1 MKGFRGISEER
12 MRERTGRTS
21 AEWYRILGEWGA
33 REKWHTLASALLGPD
48 FTLRELSV
56 TRAQAEYE
64 LISPGCYH
72 RSSVTAEPSNRGLPD
87 AV

>member
-33 REKWHTLASALLGPD
+33 REKGHTLAAHL
-48 FTLRELSV
+48 LREYGLSPWW
-56 TRAQAEYE
+56 AQAVTIRWEYE
-64 LISPGCYH
+64 
-72 RSSVTAEPSNRGLPD
+72 RGLRG
-87 AV
+87 